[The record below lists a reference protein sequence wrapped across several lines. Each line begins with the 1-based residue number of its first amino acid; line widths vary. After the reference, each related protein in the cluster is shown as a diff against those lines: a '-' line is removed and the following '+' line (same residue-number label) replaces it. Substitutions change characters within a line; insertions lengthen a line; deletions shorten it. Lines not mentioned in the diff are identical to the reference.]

1 MCIHK
6 LAFDV
11 LNSNIHA
18 RKKKHRRRSRASD
31 FLRRPAIV
39 STVKHVIERQQA
51 IEVYQRKE
59 LHMDISYIFT
69 MLCAFT
75 HNTNSFHT

>member
-1 MCIHK
+1 MQEK
-6 LAFDV
+6 K
-11 LNSNIHA
+11 NIEEEVGQVI
-18 RKKKHRRRSRASD
+18 